1 MKQRIFVAAVLSL
14 LLLLRSGPAVVLA
27 HDGHTHK
34 DDRGGYRGERED
46 SGRYDPRYNEDRWED
61 EEDEADDDD
70 DRSSTRPSPPPD
82 RERRAPR
89 EQKNLL

>member
-1 MKQRIFVAAVLSL
+1 MSKNIFRAVGLSVL
-14 LLLLRSGPAVVLA
+14 LLLGSVPAVLLA

-46 SGRYDPRYNEDRWED
+46 SERDDPRYDGDRWED
-61 EEDEADDDD
+61 EEDEVDDDD
-70 DRSSTRPSPPPD
+70 ERSSTRPYPPPD
-82 RERRAPR
+82 WERRTPH